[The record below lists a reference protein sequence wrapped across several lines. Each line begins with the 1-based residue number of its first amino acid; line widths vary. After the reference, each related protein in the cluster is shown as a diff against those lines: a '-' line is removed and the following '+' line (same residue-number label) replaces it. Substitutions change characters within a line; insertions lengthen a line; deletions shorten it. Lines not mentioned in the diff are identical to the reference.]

1 MADVFARHGA
11 DGLPERR
18 QSIDIAPPSMLTE
31 PPEGWSM
38 RFLPYNGGAVLPD
51 WVRTRPEQP
60 RIAVSLGT
68 ISPLAAIGPLVE
80 MAEQMDAEFVL
91 AIGEMARCG
100 RNWPVCRSRLIWCR
114 A

>member
-1 MADVFARHGA
+1 
-11 DGLPERR
+11 
-18 QSIDIAPPSMLTE
+18 
-31 PPEGWSM
+31 M

-91 AIGEMARCG
+91 AIGRWRGAGGTG
-100 RNWPVCRSRLIWCR
+100 RYAVPG
-114 A
+114 